1 MTHEQ
6 IDAALVSRLVH
17 EQFPEWRSL
26 AVHPVE
32 IDGWDN
38 RTFHLGD
45 DLTVRL
51 PSGPGYASQVDKEI
65 RVLPIVAAGV
75 SLLIPEIV
83 GIGAP
88 GAGYP
93 FSWTVRRW
101 IDGTPVRDVP
111 DLNRDHIALD
121 IAGFLHEL
129 WAIDTLGG
137 PPPGEHS
144 AGRGAPLQQWD
155 EQVRSALDTLGPR
168 VDATRARA
176 LWGDALR
183 ATDEHEPRWF
193 HGDVA
198 VGNLLTRDGRLSAV
212 IDFGCA
218 GVGDP
223 ACDLVI
229 AWTLLGATGRDAF
242 RQVIDVDDALWARA
256 SGWALWKALITFDD
270 PLRAAESD
278 FTLRQLLG

>member
-1 MTHEQ
+1 MRHER
-6 IDAALVSRLVH
+6 IDEAQVRRLIA

-26 AVHPVE
+26 AVRPVE

-45 DLTVRL
+45 EYTVRL
-51 PSGPGYASQVDKEI
+51 PSGPGYASQVHKEI
-65 RVLPIVAAGV
+65 RILPIVAAGV
-75 SLLIPEIV
+75 SLPVPEIV
-83 GIGAP
+83 GVGVP

-101 IDGTPVRDVP
+101 IDGTPARDVP
-111 DLNRDHIALD
+111 SLDRDLFARD
-121 IAGFLHEL
+121 IARFLHEL
-129 WAIDTLGG
+129 WAIDTVGG
-137 PPPGEHS
+137 PTAGEHS

-155 EQVRSALDTLGPR
+155 EQVRSALDALGPR
-168 VDATRARA
+168 VDATRARE
-176 LWGDALR
+176 LWDDALH
-183 ATDEHEPRWF
+183 ATDHHEPRWF

-198 VGNLLTRDGRLSAV
+198 VGNLLTRGGRLSAV

-229 AWTLLGATGRDAF
+229 AWTLLDPAGRDAF
-242 RQVIDVDDALWARA
+242 RRAIDIDDAMWARA
-256 SGWALWKALITFDD
+256 IGWALWKALITVDD
-270 PLRAAESD
+270 TLRATESA